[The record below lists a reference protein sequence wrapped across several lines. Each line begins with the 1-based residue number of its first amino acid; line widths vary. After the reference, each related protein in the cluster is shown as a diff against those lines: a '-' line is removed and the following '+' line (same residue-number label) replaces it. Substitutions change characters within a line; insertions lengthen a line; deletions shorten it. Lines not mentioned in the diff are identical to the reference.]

1 MEEEGIES
9 EQEFPFLVLL
19 RHVANSNGLTAFSVA
34 IQLDVRLTIM
44 AIKVV
49 ENWSE
54 AVIMLV
60 LTLTLVILPFAFR
73 IFDLLAVLSSSADAP
88 FTLNISLTAVF
99 SVWLVTLSCAKVAFV
114 VGKGIYYMNALC
126 SVHACGRQKHLLYS
140 NFHFIKLDSEQG
152 KWIL

>member
-54 AVIMLV
+54 AVLMLV
-60 LTLTLVILPFAFR
+60 LILTSVI
-73 IFDLLAVLSSSADAP
+73 
-88 FTLNISLTAVF
+88 
-99 SVWLVTLSCAKVAFV
+99 
-114 VGKGIYYMNALC
+114 
-126 SVHACGRQKHLLYS
+126 
-140 NFHFIKLDSEQG
+140 
-152 KWIL
+152 